1 MLVGAFNKEKV
12 LAGAFSGHCTFSR
25 RIVDSSRGVSL
36 VLDVD
41 MRAAGD
47 YDPAWGAWDEEEEQY
62 NPDKYGIKLISH
74 PMNYTDTQFDKELL

>member
-1 MLVGAFNKEKV
+1 MILGWLDVKIIKQIGA
-12 LAGAFSGHCTFSR
+12 
-25 RIVDSSRGVSL
+25 L
-36 VLDVD
+36 VLDVNIL
-41 MRAAGD
+41 AAGD

>member
-1 MLVGAFNKEKV
+1 M
-12 LAGAFSGHCTFSR
+12 
-25 RIVDSSRGVSL
+25 
-36 VLDVD
+36 LDVD
-41 MRAAGD
+41 ILAAGD